1 MNVSYDVEAQN
12 ECNGNIAKRS
22 RYYQAEMDVSSLKPG
37 DDFSDLKPG
46 YVIFICTFDP
56 FDEGLYR
63 YTFEECCLET
73 GKPLGDET
81 RKIFLNTKGTNDVEV
96 PKELVHFL
104 KYMENSSDE
113 TVAENHDD
121 SIQML
126 HDRVRKLK
134 QWRELEGR
142 YMTIEEMLRREEKKW
157 KAEGKAEAV
166 IELLEDIGT
175 VPDEI
180 REKILNESD
189 LEVLRKWH
197 KAAAKTDTMEE
208 FLAKM

>member
-96 PKELVHFL
+96 PK
-104 KYMENSSDE
+104 
-113 TVAENHDD
+113 
-121 SIQML
+121 
-126 HDRVRKLK
+126 
-134 QWRELEGR
+134 
-142 YMTIEEMLRREEKKW
+142 
-157 KAEGKAEAV
+157 
-166 IELLEDIGT
+166 
-175 VPDEI
+175 
-180 REKILNESD
+180 
-189 LEVLRKWH
+189 
-197 KAAAKTDTMEE
+197 
-208 FLAKM
+208 

>member
-1 MNVSYDVEAQN
+1 
-12 ECNGNIAKRS
+12 
-22 RYYQAEMDVSSLKPG
+22 
-37 DDFSDLKPG
+37 
-46 YVIFICTFDP
+46 
-56 FDEGLYR
+56 
-63 YTFEECCLET
+63 
-73 GKPLGDET
+73 
-81 RKIFLNTKGTNDVEV
+81 
-96 PKELVHFL
+96 
-104 KYMENSSDE
+104 
-113 TVAENHDD
+113 
-121 SIQML
+121 
-126 HDRVRKLK
+126 
-134 QWRELEGR
+134 
-142 YMTIEEMLRREEKKW
+142 MTIEEMLRREEKKW